1 MSLCS
6 SSFYGPACRMGDRA
20 PWRGWEIAA
29 MVLGFIIFW
38 PLGLAML
45 LYKKARD
52 RASDRP
58 FALRFGPLSRDT
70 GNVAFEAYKAD
81 EIRRLEEE
89 RRRLAAEQ
97 GAFEDFL
104 YDLKRAK
111 DREEFDAFIARR
123 AAQPRPGA

>member
-1 MSLCS
+1 
-6 SSFYGPACRMGDRA
+6 
-20 PWRGWEIAA
+20 
-29 MVLGFIIFW
+29 MVAGFIVFW

-45 LYKKARD
+45 LYKKLR
-52 RASDRP
+52 RQGVERP
-58 FALRFGPLSRDT
+58 AALRFGPLSRDT

-81 EIRRLEEE
+81 ELRRLEEE
-89 RRRLAAEQ
+89 RRQLAAEQ

-123 AAQPRPGA
+123 AARRSDG

>member
-1 MSLCS
+1 MSRCS
-6 SSFYGPACRMGDRA
+6 FA
-20 PWRGWEIAA
+20 PDASDFRSRWKGWEIAA
-29 MVLGFIIFW
+29 MVAGFIVFW

-45 LYKKARD
+45 LYKKLR
-52 RASDRP
+52 RQGVERP
-58 FALRFGPLSRDT
+58 AALRFGPLSRDT

-81 EIRRLEEE
+81 ELRRLEEE
-89 RRRLAAEQ
+89 RRQLAAEQ

-123 AAQPRPGA
+123 AARRSDG